1 MLKLYIFITFPIDL
15 SYKATWVA
23 CECKYHIYASNTNIV
38 YIRQLSLHEC
48 LQSFN
53 KKEKAK
59 SLRRVLGLEESIS
72 THNALHTCSPQSSF
86 NHDDQELNTRD

>member
-1 MLKLYIFITFPIDL
+1 MPALLQG
-15 SYKATWVA
+15 SV
-23 CECKYHIYASNTNIV
+23 
-38 YIRQLSLHEC
+38 
-48 LQSFN
+48 QSFN

-72 THNALHTCSPQSSF
+72 THNALHTCSPQAPF